1 MIFKRLLLVWAVAN
15 FLLVG
20 LVSWLAGGWYLGWHT
35 SPLISA
41 LAELGFIM
49 LPNLVL
55 PLLFLR
61 FGWAEPARSLADAFG
76 WQWHGWRSLLAGIAG
91 FILCLLFLKVEVSLL
106 GDSIPYN
113 LPGAQTAGGPVTIR
127 TPADGLMVL
136 GLLAG
141 LLALVVITVAA
152 EETMFRG
159 LIQTQAGR
167 QYGASIGLLLAM
179 VLFGLRHLPADI
191 FYGQAWHATAQMWL
205 SRQVQLYSLA
215 LALGLVRHYGKS
227 TFSSAI
233 LHGLVYITA
242 LFGLG

>member
-1 MIFKRLLLVWAVAN
+1 MLKRILWVWVLAN

-20 LVSWLAGGWYLGWHT
+20 LISWLAGGWYLSWQT
-35 SPLISA
+35 SPVIGA
-41 LAELGFIM
+41 LAELGLIM

-55 PLLFLR
+55 PLLILR
-61 FGWAEPARSLADAFG
+61 FGWAEPVRSLREAVG
-76 WQWHGWRSLLAGIAG
+76 WQWHGWRSLLTGIMG
-91 FILCLLFLKVEVSLL
+91 FVIFLLFLKIEVYLL

-113 LPGAQTAGGPVTIR
+113 LPGVQPTGGPITIN
-127 TPADGLMVL
+127 TLADVFLVL
-136 GLLAG
+136 GVLAG
-141 LLALVVITVAA
+141 VLALVAITVAG

-167 QYGASIGLLLAM
+167 RYGLGIGLLLAM
-179 VLFGLRHLPADI
+179 ALFGLRHLPADI
-191 FYGQAWHATAQMWL
+191 FYGQAWHATPQMWL

-233 LHGLVYITA
+233 MHGLVYITA